1 MSEEATMGWLRRNK
15 NEEAMHDE
23 TNPAPTPPHD
33 ITGEPAVPAPAS
45 TPESTDPVNVEEVRE
60 SVIETLRTIFDPE
73 IPVNIY
79 EIGLIY
85 GLEVE
90 PSGRV
95 NVRMTLTSPMCPVAE
110 TLPPEVETKINA
122 VPGVREVVLDVVWDP
137 PWNPQMMS
145 DDAKLLLG
153 IS

>member
-1 MSEEATMGWLRRNK
+1 MSEEGDMAWLRKNK
-15 NEEAMHDE
+15 NEDAVHEKSE
-23 TNPAPTPPHD
+23 TPPR
-33 ITGEPAVPAPAS
+33 GAASEPATPPAS
-45 TPESTDPVNVEEVRE
+45 EASPEASGPIDVDQVRE
-60 SVIETLRTIFDPE
+60 SVIEMLRTIFDPE

-122 VPGVREVVLDVVWDP
+122 VPGVREVFLDVVWDP

-145 DDAKLLLG
+145 EDAKLLLG